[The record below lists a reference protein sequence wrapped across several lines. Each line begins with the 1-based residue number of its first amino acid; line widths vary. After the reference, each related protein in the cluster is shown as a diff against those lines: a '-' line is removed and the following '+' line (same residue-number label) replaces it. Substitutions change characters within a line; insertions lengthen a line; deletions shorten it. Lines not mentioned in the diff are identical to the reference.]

1 MSIKSFLLKKALQM
15 KGVSGDQAEKIAKE
29 ISDNPEVVESLKAL
43 DSNKEV
49 KELFEKI
56 TKEIEEK
63 KKGGLGE
70 QYAAVLVMSKYK
82 SQVLK
87 HRDALMPLM
96 NIMQGMK

>member
-1 MSIKSFLLKKALQM
+1 M

-29 ISDNPEVVESLKAL
+29 MTENREIAESLKAL
-43 DSNKEV
+43 DANKEV

-63 KKGGLGE
+63 KKNGLGE
-70 QYAAVLVMSKYK
+70 QYAAVLVMGKYK
-82 SQVLK
+82 SEIAK

-96 NIMQGMK
+96 SLMQGMQK

>member
-1 MSIKSFLLKKALQM
+1 MSFKSFITKKALQM
-15 KGVSGDQAEKIAKE
+15 KGVSADQAEEIAKKLE
-29 ISDNPEVVESLKAL
+29 ENPEIAESMKAL
-43 DSNKEV
+43 EGNKEV

-82 SQVLK
+82 NEIMK
-87 HRDALMPLM
+87 HREALEPLLQL
-96 NIMQGMK
+96 MQK